1 MPRRSPS
8 PTPTPP
14 AAPRPLVLRNS
25 YSVGD
30 IVMLTAAVRDLHAC
44 YPGRFV
50 TDVRTS
56 CAELWENN
64 PHLTPLD
71 DNDPGVTCVE
81 CDYPLINRSNQTPY
95 HCIHGFIDFLNDH
108 LGLAVRPTAF
118 HGDVHL
124 SDTEKSW
131 YSQVHEFTGEDTP
144 FWIVAAG
151 GKFDVTIKWWSTDRY
166 QAVVDH
172 FRDRIQFVQVGDLR
186 HHHPPLDGV
195 IDLRGKTDLR
205 QLIRLVYHAQ
215 GVLCGVTGLMH
226 LAAAVERRDTGA
238 HDRPCVVVA
247 GSREPAHWEAYPA
260 HQFIHTN
267 GLLACG
273 PDGCWRSRVRPLGD
287 GDERDAPDQLCTQ
300 VDGDL
305 PRCMAMISPEEVV
318 RRIELYFEG
327 GGIQPLTASQAAAG
341 RRASRQRR
349 APSTLSSP
357 GGTAPSS
364 RRIEDPRSPPSH
376 AQPVPPPGTPTPNPP
391 AAVRSGH
398 ALTLV
403 TLADEAMAEVALR
416 TGQRLERYARQHGY
430 SLLRYRAPIDPSR
443 HPAWNKVLAVKH
455 ALLSRQSEWV
465 LWLDADAVV
474 MNFEFPATQ
483 LIREDRD
490 CLFAS
495 DFNGLNSGVF
505 FARYGDWTLR
515 FLEAAYFLG
524 DINHDPD
531 GYGPKWEQNTFKLLL
546 THFNDVR
553 DRVAILPQR
562 AMNSYPDDYRP
573 GDFILHLGG
582 MTNQERLAALDALDA
597 HDPGS

>member
-1 MPRRSPS
+1 MRRSHR
-8 PTPTPP
+8 PTSRSL
-14 AAPRPLVLRNS
+14 AEPRQLVLRNS

-44 YPGRFV
+44 YPGQFV

-64 PHLTPLD
+64 PHLTPLNESAPQVD
-71 DNDPGVTCVE
+71 GLE
-81 CDYPLINRSNQTPY
+81 CDYPLINRCNQAPY
-95 HCIHGFIDFLNDH
+95 HCIHGFIEFLNAH
-108 LGLAVRPTAF
+108 LNLAIQPTAF

-124 SDTEKSW
+124 SDIEKSW
-131 YSQVHEFTGEDTP
+131 YSQVHELTGEDIP

-205 QLIRLVYHAQ
+205 QLVRLVYHSQ

-226 LAAAVERRDTGA
+226 LAAAVERRDTGG

-260 HQFIHTN
+260 HQYIHTN

-287 GDERDAPDQLCTQ
+287 GDERDQPENLCTQ
-300 VDGDL
+300 VIGDL
-305 PRCMAMISPEEVV
+305 PRCMAMISPEEVA

-327 GGIQPLTASQAAAG
+327 GGIPPLTAGQAAAG
-341 RRASRQRR
+341 RRASRHRR
-349 APSTLSSP
+349 ASPHPQHASLPEAPPPSSTKPLSSTSTVELP
-357 GGTAPSS
+357 PNASVKATSDPRADSSS
-364 RRIEDPRSPPSH
+364 RS
-376 AQPVPPPGTPTPNPP
+376 
-391 AAVRSGH
+391 
-398 ALTLV
+398 LTLV
-403 TLADEAMAEVALR
+403 TLADEAMAKVAHR
-416 TGQRLERYARQHGY
+416 TGQRLERYARQHDY
-430 SLLRYRAPIDPSR
+430 ALVRYHAPLDPTR
-443 HPAWNKVLAVKH
+443 HPAWNKVLAVRH

-465 LWLDADAVV
+465 LWLDADAVI
-474 MNFEFPATQ
+474 MNFDFPATR
-483 LIREDRD
+483 LIRDDRD

-495 DFNGLNSGVF
+495 DFNGLNSGIF
-505 FARYGDWTLR
+505 FARHCEWTLR

-546 THFNDVR
+546 AHFNDVR

-573 GDFILHLGG
+573 GDFVLHLGG
-582 MTNQERLAALDALDA
+582 MTNQERLAALDHLETQ
-597 HDPGS
+597 DPIL